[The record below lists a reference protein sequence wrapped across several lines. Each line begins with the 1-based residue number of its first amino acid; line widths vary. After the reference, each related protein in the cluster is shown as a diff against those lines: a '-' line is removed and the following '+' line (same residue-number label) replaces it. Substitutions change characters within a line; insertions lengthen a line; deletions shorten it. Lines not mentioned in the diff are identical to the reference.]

1 MVVSINVLD
10 KVVVSLGVL
19 QLNSSLAPDEFKSKC
34 LSYIDRDPNTFV
46 VGISEKIMSTLTT
59 CKIGLAY
66 LYTIEDDY
74 LGDRIRN
81 REIRFLANLLGLRQ
95 ARSVVETLNEVS
107 YVVVV
112 SSNRDN
118 VEKIMN
124 LLQETCN
131 ASSMDFQECSTN
143 DLYEITRNRIERL
156 SK

>member
-1 MVVSINVLD
+1 MAVSINVLG

-34 LSYIDRDPNTFV
+34 LSRIDRDLNTFV
-46 VGISEKIMSTLTT
+46 VGISKKMMSTLTT

-95 ARSVVETLNEVS
+95 ARSVVEALNEVS

-112 SSNRDN
+112 SSNQDN

-131 ASSMDFQECSTN
+131 ASSIDFQECSTN